1 MENDGKND
9 KKMMKNDNKMKIFW
23 NTPQILDLRN
33 ASENLHFIIIF
44 SSFFIVFPSFSM
56 ES

>member
-1 MENDGKND
+1 MENDEKTIKND
-9 KKMMKNDNKMKIFW
+9 KQNDNKMKIFW
-23 NTPQILDLRN
+23 STPQIQDLRN
-33 ASENLHFIIIF
+33 ASENLHSIIIF